1 MLPKVNQKINSQYS
15 NTDYLIDLTPNEKRI
30 IELLKTNNSMTRR
43 ELEAALDL
51 KKTQTNALIQRLKA
65 NRLLVQVGSGRST
78 VYQIAPGEPV
88 T

>member
-1 MLPKVNQKINSQYS
+1 LPKVNQKINSQHS
-15 NTDYLIDLTPNEKRI
+15 NTYYLIDLKPNEKRI

-78 VYQIAPGEPV
+78 GYQIAPGEPV